1 MEQSIYHDLAVRTRG
16 AVLLG
21 VVGPVRTGKSTFIKR
36 FMETMILPEI
46 EDAYVLQRARDELPQ
61 SGSGRSI
68 MTTEP
73 KFIPEEAVTITLEDQ
88 TRLSVRMIDSVGYMV
103 EGATGQWIDGSER
116 MVTTPWFDHEVPMS
130 EAAESGTK
138 KVIAEHSTVGVVVT
152 TDGSICEIPR
162 EAYAEPEA
170 RVIREL
176 QALSKPF
183 VVLLN
188 CVDPGSNA
196 ASTLASE
203 LSAQYGVACIPVN
216 CQTMQAEDF
225 AAVMRAVLLDFPAK
239 AVKFYLPD
247 WFDVLEEQHPLRS
260 ELCEKIRSV
269 GDGIE
274 RLRDC
279 QSLPDVLGDAEQGTS
294 AQIASVDL
302 ASGVVSVRIDLPR
315 SLYYAILSESTGE
328 QIENERELV
337 SCLLKLKKQ
346 QEQYLPYRDA
356 IASVLATGYGVVI
369 PQAEQMQMEQPQ
381 IVRRGGK
388 YCVRM
393 KASAPAIHM
402 MATSVETEVSP
413 ALGGEGASEEIL
425 SFLLQG
431 FEGDVNRIWES
442 NIVGRS
448 LNEIAA
454 DEILEKLRSA
464 PESSRK
470 KLQET
475 LQKIVNDGSGTLFC
489 ILL

>member
-1 MEQSIYHDLAVRTRG
+1 MKQSIYHDLAVRTRG

-36 FMETMILPEI
+36 FMETMILPQI

-61 SGSGRSI
+61 SGSGNSI

-73 KFIPEEAVTITLEDQ
+73 KFIPEEAVSISLEDQ
-88 TRLSVRMIDSVGYMV
+88 TRLSVRLIDSVGYMV
-103 EGATGQWIDGSER
+103 EGAAGQWIDGAER

-162 EAYAEPEA
+162 EAYAEPES

-176 QALSKPF
+176 QALGKPF

-188 CVDPGSNA
+188 CARPDSESSQA
-196 ASTLASE
+196 LASE
-203 LSAQYGVACIPVN
+203 LSAQYGVSCIPVN

-225 AAVMRAVLLDFPAK
+225 AAVMRAVLLDFPTK
-239 AVKFYLPD
+239 AVQFYLPD
-247 WFDVLEEQHPLRS
+247 WFDVLDETHPLRT
-260 ELCEKIRSV
+260 EICTAILNAGK
-269 GDGIE
+269 GIE

-279 QSLPDVLGDAEQGTS
+279 EKIPALLGDSESGKS
-294 AQIASVDL
+294 AQIVSADL
-302 ASGVVSVRIDLPR
+302 ANGIVSVQLDLPR

-328 QIENERELV
+328 KIENERELV
-337 SCLLKLKKQ
+337 GCLLRLKKQ
-346 QEQYLPYRDA
+346 QNQYLPYSDA
-356 IASVLATGYGVVI
+356 IASVLATGYGVVV
-369 PQAEQMQMEQPQ
+369 PQPEQMQMEEPQ

-431 FEGDVNRIWES
+431 FNGDVNRIWES
-442 NIVGRS
+442 NIFGRS

-464 PESSRK
+464 PECSRK
-470 KLQET
+470 KLQDT
-475 LQKIVNDGSGTLFC
+475 LQKIVNDGSATLFC